1 MSGPVTQSLD
11 PYRRLLNYAFSEA
24 IPLNCQIEVTYRCN
38 HLCTFCY
45 NSPTGQREM
54 TTPQIF
60 EALRKIHEFGVLY
73 VTLTGGEA
81 MCHKDFFAIAGE
93 VRRLGMALRVYT
105 NGYLL
110 ADKRTVARLRELDPV
125 EVEVSIHG
133 ARPETHD
140 ALTRIRGSFEKT
152 LQAIRNLR
160 EAGCKVNLKCPITK
174 LNQGELFEIRDLG
187 ERFGLRVNFD
197 AVITPKDDGDLAPL
211 ALRADDEF
219 ISKYWVEWYSELHRG
234 KLPPR
239 QNHCASEGGANCG
252 TGRSGFTLDPYGNIL
267 PCVAFRRKAGN
278 ILEIESL
285 EAIWRTSR
293 PFRRSGTCRWRH
305 VAGWTGTRT
314 GRTSVSASGWRRTRP
329 GTRWPCTPRPRSTPG
344 RSAGITSCF
353 RSRIRASEQKPLE
366 NVGVAGYM
374 YARAGLA
381 VRPAGVG
388 RVTSGMGSHP

>member
-1 MSGPVTQSLD
+1 VSAGAVTQLD
-11 PYRRLLNYAFSEA
+11 PYRRLLNHAFAQA
-24 IPLNCQIEVTYRCN
+24 IPLACQIEVTFRCN
-38 HLCTFCY
+38 HLCSFCY

-60 EALRKIHEFGVLY
+60 EALRKIKEFGVLY

-81 MCHKDFFAIAGE
+81 LCHKDFFAIAAE
-93 VRRLGMALRVYT
+93 VRRLGLALRVYT

-110 ADKRTVARLRELDPV
+110 ADRRTVARLRALDPV

-140 ALTRIRGSFEKT
+140 ALTRIRGSFVKT
-152 LQAIRNLR
+152 LEAIANLR
-160 EAGCKVNLKCPITK
+160 EAGCRVNLKCPITK

-219 ISKYWVEWYSELHRG
+219 IRRYWVQWYSELHRG

-252 TGRSGFTLDPYGNIL
+252 TGRSGFTIDPYGNIL
-267 PCVAFRRKAGN
+267 PCVAFRRKIAN
-278 ILEIESL
+278 ILEVDSL
-285 EAIWRTSR
+285 ASIWQASPVLQEVRDLSVEA
-293 PFRRSGTCRWRH
+293 RRKLDDH
-305 VAGWTGTRT
+305 
-314 GRTSVSASGWRRTRP
+314 
-329 GTRWPCTPRPRSTPG
+329 
-344 RSAGITSCF
+344 
-353 RSRIRASEQKPLE
+353 E
-366 NVGVAGYM
+366 NGPYFTFCLGVAENQTGDPLAVYPQAEIN
-374 YARAGLA
+374 ARA
-381 VRPAGVG
+381 VRRHYELLQIQDPSA
-388 RVTSGMGSHP
+388 RAKTA